1 MTVRK
6 LTAKNL
12 TLAWLKEHEVAAR
25 NAKVGLN
32 FNYEGWNFLL
42 WHDADDPL
50 FFRLALPGILDVT
63 DRTYAQALLACNTV
77 NWNYKVVKA
86 SLYEYDEAGKRQASV
101 WVCYEQMLGETA
113 STEIVSRAVTAL
125 IDVAEHFQTLVEK

>member
-1 MTVRK
+1 MTAKK

-12 TLAWLKEHEVAAR
+12 TLVWLKEHEVAAR
-25 NAKVGLN
+25 NTKVGVN
-32 FNYEGWNFLL
+32 FTYDGWNFLL

-50 FFRLALPGILDVT
+50 FFRLALPGILDIT
-63 DRTYAQALLACNTV
+63 DQNYARALMACNIV

-101 WVCYEQMLGETA
+101 WVCFEQMLDDEATPQ
-113 STEIVSRAVTAL
+113 IVSRAVTSL
-125 IDVAEHFQTLVEK
+125 IDVAERIVERLE